1 MIKLNLFYMWYQ
13 MFQCQYWAIF
23 FAIPKKWPIKDVI
36 KFERTQIKK
45 TILGS
50 KMLAQRSLWNL
61 RGNVIPVQTAG
72 LTFLNHSIC
81 LIMENLFQWWQD
93 ESGMRLLVKARRMRR
108 SSHLSSVCQWLEAR
122 IIYIYIYILYI
133 YIHIITLQCCYTHTH
148 TLFSILQCLDY
159 IYNTFIW
166 LIELNCDLAAE
177 SLEPGWFWTEQLEVL
192 SSNRKV
198 YPATA
203 SNQDWWRHCWKGT
216 SFKFDKAK
224 LITLNC
230 GIFSNSWT
238 AC

>member
-1 MIKLNLFYMWYQ
+1 MPILSN
-13 MFQCQYWAIF
+13 F
-23 FAIPKKWPIKDVI
+23 FCYSQKMAHQRRNQVWTNSNK
-36 KFERTQIKK
+36 KK

-133 YIHIITLQCCYTHTH
+133 YIYIHIITLQCCYTHTRYLVYCNVW
-148 TLFSILQCLDY
+148 TNIY
-159 IYNTFIW
+159 IYIIHSSDWLSLIVIW
-166 LIELNCDLAAE
+166 LPKAWNLADFE
-177 SLEPGWFWTEQLEVL
+177 QSSLRYSPRTERYIQQL
-192 SSNRKV
+192 
-198 YPATA
+198 PATKTGEDTA
-203 SNQDWWRHCWKGT
+203 GKARHLSLT
-216 SFKFDKAK
+216 K
-224 LITLNC
+224 LN
-230 GIFSNSWT
+230 
-238 AC
+238 